1 MPDNIKF
8 NIDDKEIL
16 AKPGQ
21 TILQAAMDQDIY
33 IPYLCYYPKMK
44 PQGSCRACMVEVTA
58 NGRTMTVASCTT
70 PPMPD
75 SKVVTN
81 NEEIGNLRKN
91 VIELLMAEHPHGC
104 LTCHR
109 IELCGPQ
116 DICQRHVSV
125 TDRCTVCPKN
135 ERCELKDTVR
145 SVELDLRTPL
155 NYHRRNLPIHSDDPF
170 YDRDYNLCIVCSRCV
185 RVCDEIRFVNALT
198 LTSRSGVSLVG
209 TSNGS
214 SLLESGCEFCG
225 TCVDVCPT
233 GALTERSYKWEKSNK
248 DIKTICTNCPVGCSM
263 IGEVNKLDKIIRFRG
278 DLAGVP
284 NEGQTCMRGKFGYD
298 YPNHA
303 NRLKKSYIRD
313 NGILKKIAKDDLYKL
328 LSDTLSNYEPSEIG
342 IITSPRGSNEDQYII
357 SKFAKSVLKTT
368 NVDSGLN
375 TRNILHS
382 VMEERLGLS
391 GSTNN
396 ITSLEKSKTFLV
408 VNGNPTEEQNVLA
421 VPLKKSVRNGSDLV
435 VIDSRQTELTRLAT
449 LWLNPKPGT
458 EILLVSA
465 IARVIIDESL
475 ENQEF
480 IMNNL
485 SGIEEYKRNIWKY
498 DVSQISELS
507 NIPEDDIRSAARI
520 LTQNDSLSILLGNDN
535 LKDKD
540 AYNLSNEVINLLM
553 LIGFDENEGG
563 IYPLYS
569 GANTLGARNMGII
582 PKEDNFSINNIAE
595 KINNGDIKA
604 LLLFADGIPTTKG
617 PLYESIDK
625 LSNLE
630 FLFVSSPFDN
640 EFTKVANVVSACTT
654 YDEQTATITNI
665 ERRIQLLNPARNPKF
680 EQISTK
686 NLIIRISENMG
697 FSEFSKYSKS
707 DIFDDIVKNVPIYS
721 LVTKDQVENY
731 GVKIPIDPSIK
742 EAFPIFSKKIKF
754 SLKNI
759 NQNPSST
766 EIKDNILFV
775 PGRILASH
783 ENSYQIKRDKN
794 NMNWID
800 NLNTISIHISDA
812 KKYKLKSGDNITL
825 FDDKNVEIVTGIVST
840 DSDFIGIIRYT
851 TLFGEIATKM
861 QNMSDMDWAPE
872 MDSLNYR
879 QIKSIKI
886 NENVTLAA
894 D

>member
-1 MPDNIKF
+1 MPENIKF

-75 SKVVTN
+75 SKVITN
-81 NEEIGNLRKN
+81 NEEIGQLRKN

-248 DIKTICTNCPVGCSM
+248 DIKTVCTNCPVGCSM
-263 IGEVNKLDKIIRFRG
+263 IGEVNKLEKIIRFKG
-278 DLAGVP
+278 DLAGIP

-298 YPNHA
+298 YPNHVA
-303 NRLKKSYIRD
+303 RLKKSYIRD
-313 NGILKKIAKDDLYKL
+313 KGILKKVSQEELYKL
-328 LSDTLSNYEPSEIG
+328 LADKLKSYDPNEIG
-342 IITSPRGSNEDQYII
+342 IITSPRGSNEDQYLI
-357 SKFAKSVLKTT
+357 SKFAKSILKTK

-375 TRNILHS
+375 TRNSLLS
-382 VMEERLGLS
+382 VMEERFGIA
-391 GSTNN
+391 GSTND
-396 ITSLEKSKTFLV
+396 ITLLEKSKTFLV

-421 VPLKKSVRNGSDLV
+421 VPLKKSVRNGSNLV

-458 EILLVSA
+458 ETLLISA
-465 IARVIIDESL
+465 ISRVIIDESL
-475 ENQEF
+475 ENHDF
-480 IMNNL
+480 LVNNVN
-485 SGIEEYKRNIWKY
+485 GIEEYKRNVWKY
-498 DVSQISELS
+498 DVSKISELS

-520 LTQNDSLSILLGNDN
+520 LTRDRSLSILLGNDN
-535 LKDKD
+535 LSNND
-540 AYNLSNEVINLLM
+540 AKNLSNEVINLFILA
-553 LIGFDENEGG
+553 GFEEGNG
-563 IYPLYS
+563 GLYPLYS
-569 GANTLGARNMGII
+569 GANTLGARNMGIV
-582 PKEDNFSINNIAE
+582 PNEDNFSIYNISE
-595 KINNGDIKA
+595 LINKGEIKA
-604 LLLFADGIPTTKG
+604 LLLFADGIPNSKG
-617 PLYESIDK
+617 PLFEAFTE
-625 LSNLE
+625 LSNLD

-640 EFTKVANVVSACTT
+640 SYTKIANIVSASTT
-654 YDEQTATITNI
+654 YDEESATVTNL
-665 ERRIQLLNPARNPKF
+665 ERRIQSLNPARNPKF
-680 EQISTK
+680 EQISTT
-686 NLIIRISENMG
+686 NLLLGISENMG
-697 FSEFSKYSKS
+697 FSELSQYSKI
-707 DIFDDIVKNVPIYS
+707 DIFDDIVKTIPIYS
-721 LVTKDQVENY
+721 LVTKDQIENY
-731 GVKIPIDPSIK
+731 GVKLPIDPSIK
-742 EAFPIFSKKIKF
+742 EAFPIFSKNIKL
-754 SLKNI
+754 SLCNI
-759 NQNPSST
+759 NQTSNNSEP
-766 EIKDNILFV
+766 KDTILFV
-775 PGRILASH
+775 PGRILAAP
-783 ENSYQIKRDKN
+783 ENNYQIKKDKN

-800 NLNTISIHISDA
+800 NLNTISIHNKDA
-812 KKYKLKSGDNITL
+812 KKYKLNSGDNITL
-825 FDDKNVEIVTGIVST
+825 FDEKNEEIVTGIIST
-840 DSDFIGIIRYT
+840 DSDYQGIIRYT
-851 TLFGEIATKM
+851 TLFGELATKM
-861 QNMSDMDWAPE
+861 QKMSNTDWAPE

-886 NENVTLAA
+886 NEKITLVA

>member
-1 MPDNIKF
+1 MPDEIKF
-8 NIDDKEIL
+8 NIDDKQIV

-21 TILQAAMDQDIY
+21 TILQAAMDEDIY

-75 SKVVTN
+75 STVITN
-81 NEEIGNLRKN
+81 NEEIGELRKN

-125 TDRCTVCPKN
+125 TDRCTICPKN

-248 DIKTICTNCPVGCSM
+248 DIKTVCTNCPVGCSM
-263 IGEVNKLDKIIRFRG
+263 IGEVNKLEKIIRFKG
-278 DLAGVP
+278 DLAGQT

-298 YPNHA
+298 YPN
-303 NRLKKSYIRD
+303 NVSRLKKSYIRD
-313 NGILKKIAKDDLYKL
+313 NGILKKISQEDLYTSISENL
-328 LSDTLSNYEPSEIG
+328 ANFDPSEIG
-342 IITSPRGSNEDQYII
+342 IITSPRGSNEDQYLI
-357 SKFAKSVLKTT
+357 SKFAKSILKTS
-368 NVDSGLN
+368 NVDTGLN
-375 TRNILHS
+375 TRNSLLS
-382 VMEERLGLS
+382 VMEERFGIS
-391 GSTNN
+391 GSTND
-396 ITSLEKSKTFLV
+396 ILSLEKSETFLV

-458 EILLVSA
+458 ETQLISA
-465 IARVIIDESL
+465 ISRVVIDESL

-480 IMNNL
+480 INNHVED
-485 SGIEEYKRNIWKY
+485 IDDFKRNIWKY
-498 DVSQISELS
+498 DITQTSKIT
-507 NIPEDDIRSAARI
+507 NIPEEDIRLAARI
-520 LTQNDSLSILLGNDN
+520 LTKNNSLSVLLGNDIIN
-535 LKDKD
+535 LNNAD
-540 AYNLSNEVINLLM
+540 NLNHEVINLFL
-553 LIGFDENEGG
+553 LAGLEENVGG

-569 GANTLGARNMGII
+569 GANTLGARTMGII
-582 PKEDNFSINNIAE
+582 PEENKFSIFNIGD
-595 KINNGDIKA
+595 KIRSGKIKA
-604 LLLFADGIPTTKG
+604 LLLFADGIPTTKE
-617 PLYESIDK
+617 PLSESLNE
-625 LSNLE
+625 LSNLD

-640 EFTKVANVVSACTT
+640 SFTKIANIVSASTT
-654 YDEQTATITNI
+654 YDEERSTIMNL
-665 ERRIQLLNPARNPKF
+665 ERRVQSLNPARKPKF

-686 NLIIRISENMG
+686 ELLIGISEKMG
-697 FSEFSKYSKS
+697 NSEISNFNKI
-707 DIFDDIVKNVPIYS
+707 DIFDDITKNIPIFS

-731 GVKIPIDPSIK
+731 GLKLPVDPTIK
-742 EAFPIFSKKIKF
+742 EAFPIYSKNTKLNLF
-754 SLKNI
+754 NVTNDVSVD
-759 NQNPSST
+759 PS
-766 EIKDNILFV
+766 EEKLLFV
-775 PGRILASH
+775 PGRILAAPD
-783 ENSYQIKRDKN
+783 NNYKIKKDKY
-794 NMNWID
+794 NMNWIE
-800 NLNTISIHISDA
+800 NLNTISINIKDA
-812 KKYKLKSGDNITL
+812 KKYKLNDGDDVTI
-825 FDDKNVEIVTGIVST
+825 FDEKKQEIVSGIIST
-840 DSDFIGIIRYT
+840 DSDYPGIIRYT
-851 TLFGEIATKM
+851 TLFGELATKM
-861 QNMSDMDWAPE
+861 QKLGNSDWAPE

-886 NENVTLAA
+886 NEKITIAA